1 MNILPLIGIL
11 ICVGWLVVLFPW
23 LILVAALLWFVIIM
37 GDL

>member
-1 MNILPLIGIL
+1 MKILPLIGIF
-11 ICVGWLVVLFPW
+11 ICIGWLAILFPW